1 MGRKVLFLA
10 LSLLVLLGSVFS
22 AQGQTSELNQIGTS
36 MANFLKIA
44 VGARASAMGG
54 AFVALSDD
62 ISSLYWN
69 PGGLGMLRHNSAIFQ
84 STNWLLDTKFY
95 FAGVSFY
102 LANRGTVGLSLSSF
116 SSGDIL
122 ETTIY
127 QPDGTGRKFD
137 AGNFM
142 AAATYSR
149 QITDRFSAGLTLRYV
164 TERLDREKAA
174 TVAIDVG
181 SVFITNFL
189 NNMRIGFALSNL
201 GGRMT
206 LSGTDLTV
214 QYLMPPGTKY
224 ARAQL
229 GTDPWD
235 IPLLI
240 RFGVAT
246 DAVRTDRFRLTL
258 ATEVLDTRDYDYRI
272 ATGAELALMNH
283 VFLRGGYKF
292 HFEEENFSFGGGFTA
307 ATPGGVGIQFD
318 YAFVNHKILDHSQM
332 FSIILSF

>member
-1 MGRKVLFLA
+1 MGKKVLFLG
-10 LSLLVLLGSVFS
+10 LSLLLLLKSPFP
-22 AQGQTSELNQIGTS
+22 ARGQTSELNQIGTS
-36 MANFLKIA
+36 MANFLKIGI
-44 VGARASAMGG
+44 GARASAMGG

-84 STNWLLDTKFY
+84 NTGWLLDTKLY
-95 FAGVSFY
+95 FLGVSFD
-102 LANRGTVGLSLSSF
+102 LANRGAVGLSLSSF

-142 AAATYSR
+142 AALTYSR
-149 QITDRFSAGLTLRYV
+149 QITDRFSAGLTLKYV

-189 NNMRIGFALSNL
+189 HNMRIGFALSNL

-206 LSGTDLTV
+206 LSGSDLMV
-214 QYLMPPGTKY
+214 QYLMPPGIKY

-246 DAVRTDRFRLTL
+246 DAVRSQNMRLTL

-272 ATGAELALMNH
+272 AAGAELALLQH
-283 VFLRGGYKF
+283 LFLRGGYKF
-292 HFEEENFSFGGGFTA
+292 HYEEENFTVGGGFTA
-307 ATPGGVGIQFD
+307 ATPGGIGIRFD
-318 YAFVNHKILDHSQM
+318 YAYVNHKMLNGSQR
-332 FSIILSF
+332 FSIILEF